1 MRSGLNAI
9 GIGALQIS
17 HSAFVCVATAAILQL
32 VLKGTVLLENG
43 RTLVV
48 LPVAAARV
56 PAALV
61 AVPPLVRVHLLRGAI
76 STLVQAG
83 KLLGSGGLPVGH
95 VVLRSGRHQM
105 LSIFKLSS
113 VRLRGLALLFKSSDA
128 NYNIKLLL
136 KQAI

>member
-9 GIGALQIS
+9 DIGGLQIS
-17 HSAFVCVATAAILQL
+17 HSAFISVSAAAILQL
-32 VLKGTVLLENG
+32 VLKRTVLLENG

-105 LSIFKLSS
+105 LSTFKLSS
-113 VRLRGLALLFKSSDA
+113 VSIRGLCFAF
-128 NYNIKLLL
+128 
-136 KQAI
+136 